1 MRFDIVVDAEG
12 KILGRISSYVA
23 KQLLEGKRVAIV
35 NAEKAIITGNPKTIL
50 EKYKKRRSIQ
60 SAIRPEMSPV
70 QPRTPDRIVWKTIR
84 GMLPMKKAK
93 GREAIRRLRVFIGVP
108 KELENV
114 EKDVE
119 LKSNPNKYVKYTI
132 DNLKP
137 KPGKKYMTV
146 LELSK
151 LLGWRGAIYVEE

>member
-1 MRFDIVVDAEG
+1 MRFDVVIDAEG
-12 KILGRISSYVA
+12 KILGRISSYAA
-23 KQLLEGKRVAIV
+23 KKLLEGKRVAIV
-35 NAEKAIITGNPKTIL
+35 NAEKAIITGNPQTVL

-60 SAIRPEMSPV
+60 SRIRPEMSPV
-70 QPRTPDRIVWKTIR
+70 QPRTPDRIVWKTVR

-108 KELENV
+108 PELRDV

-119 LKSNPNKYVKYTI
+119 LKKDPNKYVKYTVE
-132 DNLKP
+132 NLKP
-137 KPGKKYMTV
+137 KPGKKYITV

-151 LLGWRGAIYVEE
+151 LLGWRGAKYVEG

>member
-1 MRFDIVVDAEG
+1 MKFDIVVDAEG

-23 KQLLEGKRVAIV
+23 KRLLEGKRVAVV

-60 SAIRPEMSPV
+60 STIRPEMSPV

-108 KELENV
+108 KELESV
-114 EKDVE
+114 EKDAE
-119 LKSNPNKYVKYTI
+119 LKSDPNRYVKYTV

-137 KPGKKYMTV
+137 KPGRRYMTV

-151 LLGWRGAIYVEE
+151 LLGWRGAVYVEK